1 MKIPPQAACARHPS
15 TSRARST
22 RPQCPRPL
30 PFGSNHIQPRRIE
43 SSVPRLHLAARAV
56 QGSFRQRA
64 SSMREQET
72 PCPIAAL
79 EPQHSARACT
89 QSRRAA
95 LLATQCVSCTV
106 PSLLSAA
113 AYQRPN
119 LSACPSPTPITPS
132 HRPGR
137 VIFGGKG
144 IYKPSQRKDTYKHA
158 CIVGGYGDRKT
169 LVWVAS

>member
-22 RPQCPRPL
+22 RPQCPRPP

-64 SSMREQET
+64 SSTQRRDEQGISR
-72 PCPIAAL
+72 PIAAL
-79 EPQHSARACT
+79 EPQHSVLACT

-106 PSLLSAA
+106 PSLLSEA

-132 HRPGR
+132 HRAGR
-137 VIFGGKG
+137 VIFGEKVFT
-144 IYKPSQRKDTYKHA
+144 S
-158 CIVGGYGDRKT
+158 
-169 LVWVAS
+169 LL